1 MVSSMTIYAQN
12 QLEQLLKE
20 GIAYHDKGQYDKA
33 IESYQKMLALDP
45 NSAIAYYE
53 ISMSYM
59 YAKQYDLA
67 IEYSSKAV
75 ERGGRYS
82 VPALVVKASSLS
94 NLNRIDEAIELLEET
109 IDTHEVDVMVY
120 YNLAI
125 CYLRLNDLEKAER
138 ALVAGIYDNPLH
150 ASSHYML
157 AVVKESQQLHIESML
172 SAYFFLLLEQHSARS
187 IKMLQLIE
195 QGFEKG
201 VSVSTKEKNV
211 INLALD
217 EGKLDSKYGLV
228 EMGLTL
234 SAAVDIAEQKGQDK
248 KAFCDRTTNFLDLLK
263 VVKTENSTLLEIDL
277 VLYVPFFTA
286 ITEDEVFCN
295 YVYQT
300 TPGGNLKWL
309 NKNEKKVASFQ
320 EWIKTKAFEL
330 TQGTE

>member
-1 MVSSMTIYAQN
+1 
-12 QLEQLLKE
+12 
-20 GIAYHDKGQYDKA
+20 
-33 IESYQKMLALDP
+33 
-45 NSAIAYYE
+45 
-53 ISMSYM
+53 
-59 YAKQYDLA
+59 
-67 IEYSSKAV
+67 
-75 ERGGRYS
+75 
-82 VPALVVKASSLS
+82 
-94 NLNRIDEAIELLEET
+94 
-109 IDTHEVDVMVY
+109 MVY

-201 VSVSTKEKNV
+201 VSVSTEEKNV

-263 VVKTENSTLLEIDL
+263 VVKTENPTLLEIDL

-286 ITEDEVFCN
+286 ITEEEVFCN

-300 TPGGNLKWL
+300 TPGGNLQWL

-320 EWIKTKAFEL
+320 EWIKTKSFEL